1 MTWEGR
7 EGEEEEEG
15 VGDFLPSFLSF
26 FLIRYL
32 FGREGMF
39 KWVSQKVKSDGT

>member
-7 EGEEEEEG
+7 EGQEEEEEEG
-15 VGDFLPSFLSF
+15 GRAFSSFLPF

-39 KWVSQKVKSDGT
+39 K